1 MGASPD
7 VLTVVAAVLSFA
19 CVARLLFR
27 RGMSDAELL
36 FAIFCASLGM
46 SMLRPWLS
54 GMPVWLNALVTLG
67 GCATCNA
74 YWLFSRAL
82 FRGDGG
88 VRRPHVLVALGIAAL
103 IILYRVAERTEGGP
117 AGLWTSMV
125 GALLTLASST
135 VLALAF
141 VEAMRGWQPTMPAAE
156 KRLRVVFMTV
166 YGACVLGATLSNA
179 LAGSLTALAAARPSV
194 VAVCALSILLFSLW
208 ALRVRRRH
216 PWPATA
222 PASASAAAPARD
234 MSPEDRRLA
243 DAILRLL
250 EDEQVYREPELRV
263 ADLATRLGTVDYRVS
278 RTITQVLAEENFNR
292 LVNRYRIAH
301 ACRLLADPATDGT
314 VLDICLA
321 SGFASLG
328 PFNRAFKAATGC
340 TPSAYRAAHRRGVAE
355 ATPHPDHASA

>member
-1 MGASPD
+1 MA
-7 VLTVVAAVLSFA
+7 AAVLAFA
-19 CVARLLFR
+19 SLGRLLFR

-54 GMPVWLNALVTLG
+54 GMPLWFDALLTLG

-103 IILYRVAERTEGGP
+103 IILYRVAESTAGGAVGP
-117 AGLWTSMV
+117 WASMAA
-125 GALLTLASST
+125 ALLTLASST

-141 VEAMRGWQPTMPAAE
+141 VEALRGWQPTMPREE
-156 KRLRVVFMTV
+156 KRLRLTFMMV

-179 LAGSLTALAAARPSV
+179 LADSVPALAAARPSV
-194 VAVCALSILLFSLW
+194 VAGCALSILLFSLW

-222 PASASAAAPARD
+222 PASAAAPARD
-234 MSPEDRRLA
+234 VSPEDRRLA

-263 ADLATRLGTVDYRVS
+263 ADLAARLGVVDYRVS
-278 RTITQVLAEENFNR
+278 RAITQGLAEENFNR

-301 ACRLLADPATDGT
+301 ACRMLADPTTEGT
-314 VLDICLA
+314 ILEVCLA

-340 TPSAYRAAHRRGVAE
+340 TPSAYRATHRRGVAE
-355 ATPHPDHASA
+355 AMPHPDHASA

>member
-1 MGASPD
+1 M
-7 VLTVVAAVLSFA
+7 VAAVLAFA
-19 CVARLLFR
+19 SLGRLLFR
-27 RGMSDAELL
+27 RRLSDAELL

-54 GMPVWLNALVTLG
+54 GMPVWLDALLTLG

-88 VRRPHVLVALGIAAL
+88 VRRPHVLAALGIAAL
-103 IILYRVAERTEGGP
+103 IILFRVAERTEGGV
-117 AGLWTSMV
+117 AGPWASMV

-141 VEAMRGWQPTMPAAE
+141 VEALRGWQPAMPMGE
-156 KRLRVVFMTV
+156 KRLRVVFMAV

-179 LAGSLTALAAARPSV
+179 LAGSVPTVAAARPSV

-208 ALRVRRRH
+208 ALRLRRRH
-216 PWPATA
+216 PWPAMAASRCATTA
-222 PASASAAAPARD
+222 PDVTPD
-234 MSPEDRRLA
+234 VTPDDRRLA

-263 ADLATRLGTVDYRVS
+263 ADLATRLDTVEYRVS

-292 LVNRYRIAH
+292 LVNRYRVAH
-301 ACRLLADPATDGT
+301 ACRMLADPATDGT
-314 VLDICLA
+314 ILEICMA

-340 TPSAYRAAHRRGVAE
+340 TPSAFRATHRRGVE
-355 ATPHPDHASA
+355 ETMPHPDHASA